1 MNNEET
7 ILDSQSFGGSNTS
20 NQNAP
25 TSEKAETNT
34 TTKSDTK
41 SAKKNNTAE
50 KVAYAAGGFVAGA
63 ASMAAGTAMAST
75 KPEEEVEVVAEE
87 QPQVEVAEEQPQVDP
102 SDSPAEHEAIIA
114 SDEGLRV
121 AQVDDDKSFAE
132 AFADARAQVGPGG
145 VFEWHGKVYGTYYK
159 DEWDQMTAEEH
170 AEWQS
175 KVDYNDLRDENEAQQ
190 YAQHHNAPQQTN
202 VQPTAQTQEPAQN
215 TNTHQV
221 SQPQE
226 QEPVVEIADIRQV
239 DVDGN
244 GQLDTV
250 VELNNGVMFADLDHD
265 GEADVAAVDENG
277 DGVIANDE
285 VYDVRAEHIVLPD
298 APNDVTYTSQ
308 QPSGSAEV
316 DVHVIEVGQTD
327 LNGDGMA
334 ENAALVE
341 IDGHEVMLVDI
352 DQDNVADVIIA
363 DLNGNG
369 QIEGNEIGDISDQEL
384 DMPTMSDGDMYM
396 AQNDMEPDYTNDADM
411 GLFEA

>member
-7 ILDSQSFGGSNTS
+7 ILDPQAFAGSNS
-20 NQNAP
+20 SKQNAP
-25 TSEKAETNT
+25 SSDKTESNAPSKKET
-34 TTKSDTK
+34 KP
-41 SAKKNNTAE
+41 AKGSNTAE

-63 ASMAAGTAMAST
+63 ASMAAGDVFAAP
-75 KPEEEVEVVAEE
+75 KAEEEVEKT
-87 QPQVEVAEEQPQVDP
+87 PEEQPQVDP
-102 SDSPAEHEAIIA
+102 ANTPSEHEAIIA

-145 VFEWHGKVYGTYYK
+145 VFEWHGKVYGTFYK
-159 DEWDQMTAEEH
+159 DEWDQMSAEER

-175 KVDYNDLRDENEAQQ
+175 KVDYNDLRDETEAQQ
-190 YAQHHNAPQQTN
+190 YAQNHDASQHSTVHEQESSQDSN
-202 VQPTAQTQEPAQN
+202 VHPT
-215 TNTHQV
+215 

-226 QEPVVEIADIRQV
+226 QEPVVEIVDIRQV

-265 GEADVAAVDENG
+265 GVADVAAADING

-285 VYDVRAEHIVLPD
+285 VADVRAEHIVMPD
-298 APNDVTYTSQ
+298 ATNGATYTSQ
-308 QPSGSAEV
+308 QSSGSEEV
-316 DVHVIEVGQTD
+316 DVHVIEVGQAD
-327 LNGDGMA
+327 LDGNGMA
-334 ENAALVE
+334 ENVALVE
-341 IDGHEVMLVDI
+341 IDGNEVMLVDI
-352 DQDNVADVIIA
+352 DYDNVADVMIA
-363 DLNGNG
+363 DINGND
-369 QIEGNEIGDISDQEL
+369 QIDGNEIVDITSEGIG
-384 DMPTMSDGDMYM
+384 MPTMSDGDLYM